1 MGFDQLP
8 QVAAIVTSPPRWTI
22 TLNYEPNKLLW
33 AGNFITV
40 AVKVMQ
46 KIGISMEWSGIN
58 AWWPTKQPLAIESWG
73 QWGSGILVLGSS
85 EFVGE
90 QSWSQLWK
98 SGFIHVCIQ
107 SILVNGWIGIGL
119 QNLLL
124 WWKCPV
130 PGHTCTVSTGHLWQW
145 NT

>member
-46 KIGISMEWSGIN
+46 KIGISME
-58 AWWPTKQPLAIESWG
+58 
-73 QWGSGILVLGSS
+73 
-85 EFVGE
+85 
-90 QSWSQLWK
+90 
-98 SGFIHVCIQ
+98 
-107 SILVNGWIGIGL
+107 
-119 QNLLL
+119 
-124 WWKCPV
+124 
-130 PGHTCTVSTGHLWQW
+130 
-145 NT
+145 